1 MLPRGDRRQV
11 PVERVR
17 PGCPVTDVLERR
29 LAELEEQL
37 RSGARMVADQEAQL
51 ASTRATLLRI
61 EGAAQVLREL
71 LAAERAAA
79 GSPAGPP
86 P

>member
-1 MLPRGDRRQV
+1 MRT
-11 PVERVR
+11 
-17 PGCPVTDVLERR
+17 VTGRAEAR

-37 RSGARMVADQEAQL
+37 RAGARMVAEQEAQL
-51 ASTRATLLRI
+51 ASTRSTLLRI

-71 LAAERAAA
+71 IAAEKAGAAA
-79 GSPAGPP
+79 PSEPP